1 MRPSSENKLTI
12 PRLLLIAAILVSW
25 FFSSFRR
32 HDDGSC
38 IKETKDVVDTS
49 ENGDGRKGRGKR
61 KKGGK
66 SVKEEEEY
74 PFSLLSLGPYW
85 LTCRVSVATDKT
97 CCN

>member
-25 FFSSFRR
+25 LFSSFRR

-49 ENGDGRKGRGKR
+49 ENGDGRKGRDEGKR
-61 KKGGK
+61 GEISKRRRIP
-66 SVKEEEEY
+66 V
-74 PFSLLSLGPYW
+74 FSSFSRPVLADMSGIG
-85 LTCRVSVATDKT
+85 
-97 CCN
+97 CNRQDML